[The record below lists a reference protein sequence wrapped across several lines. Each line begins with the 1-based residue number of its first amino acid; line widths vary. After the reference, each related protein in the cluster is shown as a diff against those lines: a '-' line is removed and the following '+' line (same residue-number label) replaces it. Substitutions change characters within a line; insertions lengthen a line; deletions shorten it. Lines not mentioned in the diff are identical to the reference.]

1 MDSHATEVRAQA
13 IADCVGVVEGML
25 GDAKASPKCLMEV
38 LFVLQAV
45 LIRIEAMRRET
56 RGAETLDEKRAR

>member
-13 IADCVGVVEGML
+13 IADCVGVVEGLRDEAARL
-25 GDAKASPKCLMEV
+25 GDVYSDVALLARVLMG
-38 LFVLQAV
+38 
-45 LIRIEAMRRET
+45 IEAMRRET